1 VPPLIVH
8 RQPPRQR
15 PDLHARNGAALIAAH
30 RIARDGQLRR
40 DRLRAPP
47 TIRQLTNRSHD
58 LAFDH
63 RHLRYGRYQNPLL
76 SLHSTLL
83 LRGSELVSQGG
94 QYHCRSTTGCR
105 RTLFLMSETIC
116 VPLCFFCGAT
126 HAVFPCVA
134 SVALPTACVLLCC
147 FCGGYPRVC
156 SSVLLLWR
164 YSTERQWTE
173 RPVLLTGHMYR
184 VYVDSPQGAP

>member
-1 VPPLIVH
+1 MPPLIVH

-83 LRGSELVSQGG
+83 LQGVRISVARGSISLSL
-94 QYHCRSTTGCR
+94 YNTG
-105 RTLFLMSETIC
+105 EN
-116 VPLCFFCGAT
+116 A
-126 HAVFPCVA
+126 
-134 SVALPTACVLLCC
+134 
-147 FCGGYPRVC
+147 
-156 SSVLLLWR
+156 
-164 YSTERQWTE
+164 Q
-173 RPVLLTGHMYR
+173 
-184 VYVDSPQGAP
+184 

>member
-1 VPPLIVH
+1 MPPLIVH

-116 VPLCFFCGAT
+116 VPLCFFCGAIYS
-126 HAVFPCVA
+126 VFPCVSSA
-134 SVALPTACVLLCC
+134 ALPTLCS
-147 FCGGYPRVC
+147 P
-156 SSVLLLWR
+156 VLLLWR
-164 YSTERQWTE
+164 YPPLVFSCVASVAATHACV
-173 RPVLLTGHMYR
+173 PLCCFC
-184 VYVDSPQGAP
+184 GATRRSGSGPSDRSC